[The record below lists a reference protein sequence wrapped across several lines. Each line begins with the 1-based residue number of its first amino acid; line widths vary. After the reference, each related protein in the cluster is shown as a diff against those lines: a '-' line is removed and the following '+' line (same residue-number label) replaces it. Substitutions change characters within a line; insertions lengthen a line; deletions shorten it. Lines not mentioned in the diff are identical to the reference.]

1 MFSGLLR
8 CLQTTLWKV
17 HFGILILCSNHSSTP
32 PVMHM
37 THFSWQV
44 RDIHAFLIPF
54 ATVLDKKCFKN
65 FALCYPQY
73 AYHTGL
79 VLLCCSFKVRNYP
92 PRLQHF
98 CLGWEGGIF
107 VVTSAFK
114 SFILKLG
121 MATSINSDF
130 ILRCFSGPI
139 LIKFEHKLRHHK
151 QRCGKTTTTAVMSL

>member
-8 CLQTTLWKV
+8 CLQITLWKV

-65 FALCYPQY
+65 FALSYPQY
-73 AYHTGL
+73 AYHTDL
-79 VLLCCSFKVRNYP
+79 VLLCLFSQGQELSTQTSTFLFGVVGGNIFFCSYQCF
-92 PRLQHF
+92 Q
-98 CLGWEGGIF
+98 
-107 VVTSAFK
+107 
-114 SFILKLG
+114 KLYLE
-121 MATSINSDF
+121 T
-130 ILRCFSGPI
+130 
-139 LIKFEHKLRHHK
+139 RHGNIHK
-151 QRCGKTTTTAVMSL
+151 Q